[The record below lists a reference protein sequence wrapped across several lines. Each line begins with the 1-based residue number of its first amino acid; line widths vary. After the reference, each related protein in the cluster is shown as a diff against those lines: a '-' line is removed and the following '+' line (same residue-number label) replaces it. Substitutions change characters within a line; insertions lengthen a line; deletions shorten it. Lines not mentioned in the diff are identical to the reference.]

1 MYLVKNPISTSVFQ
15 LSKNQVTRFIKN
27 ATRHSQDKISW
38 IILTLVVGLVVFS
51 NIAYAGKLPLGSTLL
66 YNTNLGGPLDASLG
80 SVGVLQGNGVL
91 GLPSDEESNPD
102 IPVVN
107 SNIINALN
115 APEGY
120 TKESATPVTRE
131 YIVQPGDTIDSIAQ
145 KFGISSETVAIA
157 NDIKDLKKT
166 PAINTN
172 LDILPEDGIE
182 ITLKEGQSLADL
194 ASKYSVSEQN
204 IRNYNNIGD
213 NLALGNTIIIP
224 NAVIP
229 NEEKPFPT
237 EAPVQPKKVAS
248 KKTTPVAAPKTAD
261 LPSDNGYFAFPTTGI
276 NHRVLHS
283 NNGVDISNSCGTPIY
298 ASAEGVVTTSQNG
311 WNGGYGNYI
320 KITHPNGVVTL
331 YGHLSSRNLQVGDSV
346 NKGQYIGSM
355 GTTGNST
362 GCHLHFEVRGARNPL
377 AR

>member
-1 MYLVKNPISTSVFQ
+1 LYLVKNPIRTSVFQ

-27 ATRHSQDKISW
+27 ATRHSQDQISW

-66 YNTNLGGPLDASLG
+66 SNTNLGGPLDASLG
-80 SVGVLQGNGVL
+80 SIGVLQGNGVL
-91 GLPSDEESNPD
+91 GLPGDEDSTPD

-107 SNIINALN
+107 SNIINGLN

-120 TKESATPVTRE
+120 TKEASTPVTRE
-131 YIVQPGDTIDSIAQ
+131 YIVQQGDTLDSIAQ

-157 NDIKDLKKT
+157 NDIKDLKKN

-182 ITLKEGQSLADL
+182 VTLKEGQSLADL
-194 ASKYSVSEQN
+194 ASKYSVSEQI
-204 IRNYNNIGD
+204 IRDYNNIGD

-224 NAVIP
+224 NAVVP

-237 EAPVQPKKVAS
+237 AEPVQPKKVAS
-248 KKTTPVAAPKTAD
+248 KKTTPVASPKTAS
-261 LPSDNGYFAFPTTGI
+261 LPSDDGYFAFPTTGI
-276 NHRVLHS
+276 NHRVVHS

-298 ASAEGVVTTSQNG
+298 ASAEGVITTSQNG

-331 YGHLSSRNLQVGDSV
+331 YGHLSSRDLQVGDSV
-346 NKGQYIGSM
+346 NKGQYIGAM

>member
-1 MYLVKNPISTSVFQ
+1 LYLVKNPISTSVFQ

-66 YNTNLGGPLDASLG
+66 ANNNLGGPLDASLG
-80 SVGVLQGNGVL
+80 SVGVLQGNGIL
-91 GLPSDEESNPD
+91 GLPSDEESNTD
-102 IPVVN
+102 IPVVDT
-107 SNIINALN
+107 NIINGLN

-120 TKESATPVTRE
+120 TKEASTPVVRG
-131 YIVQPGDTIDSIAQ
+131 YVVQQGDTIDSIAQ

-157 NDIKDLKKT
+157 NDIKDLKQN

-172 LDILPEDGIE
+172 LDILPENGVE
-182 ITLKEGQSLADL
+182 VELKEGQSLADL
-194 ASKYSVSEQN
+194 ASRYNVSEQT
-204 IRNYNNIGD
+204 IRDYNNIGD
-213 NLALGNTIIIP
+213 NLALGTTIIIP
-224 NAVIP
+224 NAVVP

-237 EAPVQPKKVAS
+237 AEPVQPKKVAT
-248 KKTTPVAAPKTAD
+248 KKSIPATNVQSAN
-261 LPSDNGYFAFPTTGI
+261 LPSNDGYFAFPTTGNNYGRI
-276 NHRVLHS
+276 HS

-298 ASAEGVVTTSQNG
+298 ASADGTITTSQDG
-311 WNGGYGNYI
+311 WNGGYGNHI

-331 YGHLSSRNLQVGDSV
+331 YGHLSSRALQVGTTV
-346 NKGQYIGSM
+346 TKGQYLGAM